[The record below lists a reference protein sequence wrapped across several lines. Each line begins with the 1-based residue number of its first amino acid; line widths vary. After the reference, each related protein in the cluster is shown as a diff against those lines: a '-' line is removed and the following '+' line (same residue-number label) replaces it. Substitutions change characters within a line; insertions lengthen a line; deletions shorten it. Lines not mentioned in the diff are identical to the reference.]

1 MVPTTGARRST
12 VRIRAWTG
20 KKIPELSGG
29 EILFMFAEP
38 SSKIRFA
45 LFVQQQK
52 NRSVVGELFLSL
64 RCAPAPILPGRGCKA
79 LPDPAMKAIVP
90 IFFPHGATSRLA
102 EHNGERAV
110 NTFIVSDP
118 DTGVKRRLRRKK
130 GERIKQRDGRNR
142 MPAFRLDAGMV

>member
-1 MVPTTGARRST
+1 
-12 VRIRAWTG
+12 
-20 KKIPELSGG
+20 
-29 EILFMFAEP
+29 MFAEP

-142 MPAFRLDAGMV
+142 MTAFRLDAGMV

>member
-12 VRIRAWTG
+12 VRIRVWTG

-38 SSKIRFA
+38 SPKIRFA

-64 RCAPAPILPGRGCKA
+64 RCAPALVLPG
-79 LPDPAMKAIVP
+79 
-90 IFFPHGATSRLA
+90 
-102 EHNGERAV
+102 
-110 NTFIVSDP
+110 
-118 DTGVKRRLRRKK
+118 
-130 GERIKQRDGRNR
+130 
-142 MPAFRLDAGMV
+142 